1 MNFRNLFTK
10 PLIITSLLMMTL
22 VLSTNCYI
30 EACVAEFLMSMYH
43 FSQMQVDL
51 VFIFIGEI
59 YVLTIILLFLFEV
72 KQSVEILTHLSI
84 FLIGITLLFIG
95 PNQEMADLL
104 RMGEAMRQLCTVIF
118 SGISSLAIALP
129 LVLCVNY

>member
-1 MNFRNLFTK
+1 
-10 PLIITSLLMMTL
+10 MMTL